1 MDAFEILVVIL
12 SVLLGIFLVLAIAAT
27 VFFLKL
33 IKNIKQIS
41 DKAVSLVDSA
51 RSVAQTVKTP
61 AAPTVLAEFIAERVR
76 HAANKHG
83 DKDS

>member
-51 RSVAQTVKTP
+51 SSVAETVKKA
-61 AAPTVLAEFIAERVR
+61 AAPTVVAKFIADQIS
-76 HAANKHG
+76 HAVNRHG